1 LTLIEASSILKS
13 ENKEGTLV
21 RITTRELVIAALLI
35 SLVAVATMVIQI
47 PVAATGGYINFGD
60 TIIFASSLVFGPVH
74 GLVAGGLGSA
84 TADILSAYGH
94 WAPFT
99 LVVKGLEGL
108 LCGFIF
114 HILLRAR
121 GKAGVMPAIL
131 SMLVA
136 GAWMVTGYFLVGWY
150 MTRSIGAALAEVPG
164 NSIQAG
170 VSVILASA
178 IYRPLA
184 KIAKR

>member
-1 LTLIEASSILKS
+1 M
-13 ENKEGTLV
+13 

-47 PVAATGGYINFGD
+47 PVAATSGYINFGD

-74 GLVAGGLGSA
+74 GLLAGGLGSA
-84 TADILSAYGH
+84 AADVLSGYGQ

-99 LVVKGLEGL
+99 LLVKGFEGL

-114 HILLRAR
+114 HTILR
-121 GKAGVMPAIL
+121 GRTKAGIVPAVL

-136 GAWMVTGYFLVGWY
+136 GAWMVTGYFLVGFY
-150 MTRSIGAALAEVPG
+150 LTRSVGAALAEVPG

>member
-1 LTLIEASSILKS
+1 
-13 ENKEGTLV
+13 
-21 RITTRELVIAALLI
+21 
-35 SLVAVATMVIQI
+35 MVIQI
-47 PVAATGGYINFGD
+47 PVAATSGYINFGD

-74 GLVAGGLGSA
+74 GLLAGGLGSA
-84 TADILSAYGH
+84 AADVLSGYGH

-99 LVVKGLEGL
+99 LLVKGLEGL

-114 HILLRAR
+114 HTIMR
-121 GKAGVMPAIL
+121 GRTKAGIVPAVL

-136 GAWMVTGYFLVGWY
+136 GAWMVTGYFLVGLY
-150 MTRSIGAALAEVPG
+150 LTRSVGAALAEVPG
-164 NSIQAG
+164 NGIQAA

-178 IYRPLA
+178 IYKPLA

>member
-1 LTLIEASSILKS
+1 M
-13 ENKEGTLV
+13 

-47 PVAATGGYINFGD
+47 PVAATSGYINFGD

-74 GLVAGGLGSA
+74 GLLAGGLGSA
-84 TADILSAYGH
+84 AADILSGYGQ

-99 LVVKGLEGL
+99 LLVKGFEGL

-114 HILLRAR
+114 HTILR
-121 GKAGVMPAIL
+121 GRTKAGIVPAVL

-136 GAWMVTGYFLVGWY
+136 GAWMVTGYFLVGYY
-150 MTRSIGAALAEVPG
+150 MTRSVGAALAEVPG
-164 NSIQAG
+164 NSVQAG